1 MTYRFILADVET
13 TGLTE
18 KDAVCEIAWL
28 EIDEQFN
35 ELGSDT
41 SLINPGVPI
50 HYAASAVNGITDAM
64 VKDAPTIE
72 DYMALSGN
80 LLFDPNMV
88 LISHHAAFD
97 HRFLKPFM
105 HKDALTLCTLKVA
118 RVLYPEA
125 LNHKQS
131 TLAAM
136 LGIEVAREKAHSA
149 DGDLSVLLQLLKR
162 MCADAGCGL
171 AELLHVQSVPRKITK
186 LMFGK
191 KHYGKKLEDVP
202 KDYIEWMLRE
212 VKNLDPDLKA
222 ALVALV

>member
-1 MTYRFILADVET
+1 MAYRFILADVET

-28 EIDEQFN
+28 EVDEQFN
-35 ELGSDT
+35 QLEGDT

-64 VKDAPTIE
+64 VADAPTIL
-72 DYMALSGN
+72 DYMNLSGN
-80 LLFDPNMV
+80 PLFSEEVV
-88 LISHHAAFD
+88 LVGHNVAFD
-97 HRFLKPFM
+97 HRFLKPFL
-105 HKDALTLCTLKVA
+105 HKDTRTLCTLKVA

-125 LNHKQS
+125 LNHKQA

-136 LGIEVAREKAHSA
+136 LGIEVVREKAHSA
-149 DGDLSVLLQLLKR
+149 DGDLHVLLQLLKR

-171 AELLHVQSVPRKITK
+171 AELLHVQAVPRKITK

-202 KDYIEWMLRE
+202 KDYIGWMLRE
-212 VKNLDPDLKA
+212 VKNLDPDLRA